1 MCFRP
6 WIASL
11 CLLLTVFSL
20 VQADPSPGAE
30 GEAPRAEGETDVL
43 LHVIRREVLFF
54 SGRSG
59 TWTSV
64 PLGSGEQV
72 LQQKAGR
79 TVAVVVTNER
89 AIAFSAPLAAVD
101 QVVLPRDERVVAFT
115 VEGHVASVLTGRRA
129 YGFSSRFGRWT
140 VQERLQ
146 LGPP

>member
-1 MCFRP
+1 MRPSSLCCFL
-6 WIASL
+6 ILLLGASSLLGASL
-11 CLLLTVFSL
+11 SM
-20 VQADPSPGAE
+20 G
-30 GEAPRAEGETDVL
+30 AEGETDVL

-54 SGRSG
+54 SGESG
-59 TWTSV
+59 RWISV

-89 AIAFSAPLAAVD
+89 AIAFSALLTAVD
-101 QVVLPRDERVVAFT
+101 QVALPRDERVVAFT